1 MDSSDFVKAAV
12 KKGILDE
19 DHHHPLIRRIDF
31 FSKQC
36 RVPVPFICME
46 AKRFMTTNQREAIK
60 NWRETQDDGC
70 KGFFFHGSPDK
81 SITEVFLT
89 AAGWM
94 IRNSIDARIYTANEI
109 VLSMQEDDLPD
120 CTVLFIPDLVI
131 GNKAVV
137 EWVGRLITGALIQR
151 ATADLFTIVY
161 ADNQHH
167 PETVYGQTLA
177 KHIHN
182 LYQKVML

>member
-1 MDSSDFVKAAV
+1 VDSSDFVSAAI

-36 RVPVPFICME
+36 RVPVPFICVQ
-46 AKRFMTTNQREAIK
+46 AKRFMTVEQRIAIGD
-60 NWRETQDDGC
+60 WRKAHAKGC
-70 KGFFFHGSPDK
+70 KGFLFHGSPNK
-81 SITEVFLT
+81 SITEVLLT

-109 VLSMQEDDLPD
+109 VLSMQDDDLPD

-137 EWVGRLITGALIQR
+137 EWVGRLVTGALIQR
-151 ATADLFTIVY
+151 AAADLFTIVY
-161 ADNQHH
+161 ADSQHH
-167 PETVYGQTLA
+167 LEPVYGKTLA
-177 KHIHN
+177 GHINN
-182 LYQKVML
+182 LYEKVTL